1 MFFGENIHSYTAGII
16 RKCWGFEGI
25 GVGCRFMAEI
35 LFFGMEMVGDVAMKT
50 EGGCNSYAFTW

>member
-1 MFFGENIHSYTAGII
+1 MGVGSEKTYTAGII

-50 EGGCNSYAFTW
+50 GGAVIAMLLHGN